1 MPAADLDCEEPPASR
16 EHLTE
21 LPFPPVTK
29 SHILNCSF
37 NAWYSRYTKPPFSLR
52 MCSDFSSYRRLTP
65 KARVLLL
72 SPPFLEYL
80 RADGIVLPSEDN
92 INHLSSNNTDSGAFS
107 HPASPTSSD
116 TGDEEPDPSAAWLDI
131 HQKIKSIITELD
143 GSVVPKLNWSAPKD
157 ATWISATNSM
167 ECHTPNDI
175 YLLLKSSDF
184 ITHDLELAFDDCES
198 DSENDASSS
207 NDPTD
212 PPESETGCRER
223 ELRDIPYYLV
233 LRKTIPSMT
242 TSLEFRCFVRARYL
256 LCICQRDLNH
266 YPFLE
271 DLKTTLLKLIQ
282 QFFDASLQ
290 KSFPDDSFVFDVYI
304 PSPHGKV
311 WLIDINP
318 WAPRTDPL
326 LFSWLEILEMKDR
339 AQCGASIENQEDTDG
354 CNFTNDSDLEEAIFE
369 PEFRLVRRDDPEAYG
384 FSTPQYSAH
393 KLPKDVVD
401 ASGDGGEGLRD
412 FIGQWREIIARQNGE
427 EEIED

>member
-1 MPAADLDCEEPPASR
+1 
-16 EHLTE
+16 
-21 LPFPPVTK
+21 
-29 SHILNCSF
+29 
-37 NAWYSRYTKPPFSLR
+37 

>member
-1 MPAADLDCEEPPASR
+1 MC
-16 EHLTE
+16 
-21 LPFPPVTK
+21 TK
-29 SHILNCSF
+29 L
-37 NAWYSRYTKPPFSLR
+37 
-52 MCSDFSSYRRLTP
+52 SSYRRLTP
-65 KARVLLL
+65 KARVLPL

-92 INHLSSNNTDSGAFS
+92 INHLSSNDTDSGAFS
-107 HPASPTSSD
+107 YPASPTSSD

-184 ITHDLELAFDDCES
+184 ITHDLELAFGDCES
-198 DSENDASSS
+198 DSEDDALSS

-212 PPESETGCRER
+212 PSEPETGCRER

-271 DLKTTLLKLIQ
+271 ALKPTLLKVIQ

-290 KSFPDDSFVFDVYI
+290 KSFSDDSFVFDVYI
-304 PSPHGKV
+304 PPPHGKV

-326 LFSWLEILEMKDR
+326 LFSWLEILEMKGGE
-339 AQCGASIENQEDTDG
+339 QCSSVIEDQEDTDG
-354 CNFTNDSDLEEAIFE
+354 CNATNDSGSEEAIFE

-384 FSTPQYSAH
+384 FSTPQYGAH

-401 ASGDGGEGLRD
+401 ASADGGAGLRD
-412 FIGQWREIIARQNGE
+412 FMGQWREILARQNGE